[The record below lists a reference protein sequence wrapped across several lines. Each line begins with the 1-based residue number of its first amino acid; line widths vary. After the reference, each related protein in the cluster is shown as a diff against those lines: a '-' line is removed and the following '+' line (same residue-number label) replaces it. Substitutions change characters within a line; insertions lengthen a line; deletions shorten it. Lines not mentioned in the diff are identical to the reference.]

1 MCAIVVHVI
10 LYKQTNKQTN
20 KQCSVVKSFLLG
32 HIVSLGMV
40 SVGSV
45 GNCGFS
51 GSSYQWLTS
60 SYNFRSRDEDTS
72 TLCCDCY
79 FVSALVNE
87 DTLLQHY
94 FPIV

>member
-40 SVGSV
+40 SVGVLETVASLDPV
-45 GNCGFS
+45 TS
-51 GSSYQWLTS
+51 G
-60 SYNFRSRDEDTS
+60 
-72 TLCCDCY
+72 
-79 FVSALVNE
+79 
-87 DTLLQHY
+87 
-94 FPIV
+94 